1 MFIPEKRLNDF
12 SKATQPKNDKKAKKK
27 EWT

>member
-27 EWT
+27 E